1 MKYFS
6 LVFFLAEDS
15 SETTVARISEAQAR
29 AVCRD
34 RCDDNQDN
42 MFYAVRLISQGQF
55 KCKCLTNSLTA
66 LVAGYE
72 GFSRS
77 PVQDVPC
84 PDYTDPI
91 KTDLHA
97 DTDLRGFL
105 NESTVGLWTKLAG
118 QDNATD
124 QRVNICNLERETD
137 IITLYL
143 ASALG
148 LSVTNIVTNFV
159 YDGSKNYT
167 FPNHTTQG
175 PDTIY
180 PPYQLAA
187 FPNLEQSYWTVM
199 AQLTTATEPGLRT
212 AERSPK
218 WCWYQALLSQYS
230 KLQIVLF
237 SIHIGSFLDAI
248 AECIWYT
255 SISFRPYVAGYVLP
269 TNQIA

>member
-1 MKYFS
+1 
-6 LVFFLAEDS
+6 
-15 SETTVARISEAQAR
+15 
-29 AVCRD
+29 
-34 RCDDNQDN
+34 

-55 KCKCLTNSLTA
+55 KCKCLTNALTP

-72 GFSRS
+72 GFRS

-97 DTDLRGFL
+97 DTNLRAFL

-118 QDNATD
+118 QDNSTD
-124 QRVNICNLERETD
+124 QRVNICNLDRETD
-137 IITLYL
+137 ITTLYL

-159 YDGSKNYT
+159 FDESKNYT
-167 FPNHTTQG
+167 FPNHTNQG

-180 PPYQLAA
+180 PPDQLAA

-218 WCWYQALLSQYS
+218 WCWYQAYAVRDHCMETRDASSCPADAPTAMAMCNKVWKHLVEGCHRVLSLDTSVSPYKLVGSYS
-230 KLQIVLF
+230 
-237 SIHIGSFLDAI
+237 SICAPTQPS
-248 AECIWYT
+248 
-255 SISFRPYVAGYVLP
+255 AGAMFYELSRL
-269 TNQIA
+269 